1 MFDDR
6 PDGAA
11 VPTSAAQVIE
21 VVREVTRQLAPDELP
36 VFDAV
41 ADAWSSGQV
50 RQHRRGRV
58 PGAAVGLGIESILL
72 CELLFPIITGAI
84 GQVLGAVAMERIQ
97 PRHRARHSARARR
110 SHPALNGTGTAGPSG
125 SHGGQLSSEQAQDLR
140 EVCQELA
147 CADMPPAEA
156 APLAEVILLTLRSE
170 LWRS

>member
-1 MFDDR
+1 MSNDQ
-6 PDGAA
+6 PDSAV

-36 VFDAV
+36 VFDDV

-50 RQHRRGRV
+50 RQRRRRRV

-84 GQVLGAVAMERIQ
+84 GQVLGAMAMEQIQ

-110 SHPALNGTGTAGPSG
+110 SHSALNGAGTAGPGG
-125 SHGGQLSSEQAQDLR
+125 SHGGQLNSEQAQDLYDK
-140 EVCQELA
+140 CQEFA

-156 APLAEVILLTLRSE
+156 ARLADVVLNTLHSE